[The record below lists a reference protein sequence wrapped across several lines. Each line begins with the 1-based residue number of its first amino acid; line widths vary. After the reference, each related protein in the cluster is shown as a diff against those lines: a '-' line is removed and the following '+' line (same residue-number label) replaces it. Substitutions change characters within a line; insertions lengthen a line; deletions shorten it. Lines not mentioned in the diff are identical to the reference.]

1 MGLPKGRLLIVD
13 DEDGIRKI
21 LSEILRQSASSIQT
35 ASNGKEA
42 LALIKAGSPDVVL
55 SDINMPM
62 MSGLD
67 LLAQVRSMGVE
78 TPFVFLTGYGD
89 KEKAI
94 EALRL
99 GATDFLEKPFNPDVV
114 IEVIGKAFELS
125 QAMKEVEENT
135 EKLFSSLNVPADEK
149 IRLHKMKQAVIM
161 MRKAMKIYTR
171 P

>member
-1 MGLPKGRLLIVD
+1 MAHLKGRLLIVD
-13 DEDGIRKI
+13 DEDGIRNI
-21 LSEILRQSASSIQT
+21 LSEILREFASSVQT

-42 LALIKAGSPDVVL
+42 LSLIKAGSVDVVL
-55 SDINMPM
+55 SDINMPV
-62 MSGLD
+62 MSGLE
-67 LLAQVRSMGVE
+67 LLAQVRSMGMD

-114 IEVIGKAFELS
+114 IDVIGKAFELS
-125 QAMKEVEENT
+125 QAMREVEEKT
-135 EKLFSSLNVPADEK
+135 EKLFASLDVPADEK
-149 IRLHKMKQAVIM
+149 IRLQKMKQAVTM

-171 P
+171 S